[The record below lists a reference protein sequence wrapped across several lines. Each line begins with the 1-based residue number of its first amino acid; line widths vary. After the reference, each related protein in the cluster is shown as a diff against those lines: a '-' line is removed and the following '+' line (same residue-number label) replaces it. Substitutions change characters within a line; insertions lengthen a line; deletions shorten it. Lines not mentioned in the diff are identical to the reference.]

1 MTPILGILA
10 SGISGN
16 LWAPGKDYDSIA
28 TSTLGSS
35 TASVTFSSI
44 PSTYKHLQL
53 RIFLNN
59 TGDNYFYTQ
68 MNGDTTASNYFSHYM
83 VGNGTSTYAGYL
95 STDPGNLIGFGAYGG
110 YFGAYIV
117 DILDY
122 TSVNKNKTIRSLH
135 GYDTNSTTN
144 QYVGLTS
151 GAWANSSTAI
161 NSIKIFTTA
170 GGATMGTNTKIA
182 LYGIKG

>member
-1 MTPILGILA
+1 MPNLGIIA
-10 SGISGN
+10 SSLSGK
-16 LWAPGKDYDSIA
+16 LTSFESIV
-28 TSTLGSS
+28 TTTLGSS

-59 TGDNYFYTQ
+59 TGDNNFYLQ
-68 MNGDTTASNYFSHYM
+68 MNGDTTASNYFSHYL
-83 VGNGTSTYAGYL
+83 VGNGTSTYAGYY
-95 STDPGNLIGFGAYGG
+95 STDPGAYIGFGAYSG

-117 DILDY
+117 DVLDY
-122 TSVNKNKTIRSLH
+122 TSVNKNKTVRSLH
-135 GYDTNSTTN
+135 GYDTNSSVN
-144 QYVGLTS
+144 QFVGLTS

-161 NSIKIFTTA
+161 NSIKVFTTA